1 MKSVV
6 LEKVTSLNHQASE
19 AYKSLRS
26 NIEFCG
32 DDVRV
37 IAVTSCLPNDGKS
50 STAFN
55 LAKYMAENGDKVLFI
70 DADLRKSVMV
80 GRYKATGQITGLSSF
95 LSGRCSADEVLYS
108 TNIQNLHMIF
118 AGHVPPNPAE
128 LLGNKFFRVLIDSGR
143 KYYDYVIIDTPP
155 LGAVI
160 DSAIVAKEC
169 DGVILV
175 VSQGNIRRRFAIDIL
190 SQLKKANVRVLG
202 AVLNKVD
209 MESDSYYGRYYGKY
223 YGKYYGQY
231 YGKSEG
237 EK

>member
-6 LEKVTSLNHQASE
+6 LEKVAALDHQSTE

-32 DDVRV
+32 DDVKV

-50 STAFN
+50 STVFN
-55 LAKYMAENGDKVLFI
+55 LAKSMAENGDKVLFV
-70 DADLRKSVMV
+70 DADLRKSVLV
-80 GRYKATGQITGLSSF
+80 GRYRAVGQIVGLSSF
-95 LSGRCSADEVLYS
+95 LSGRSAADEVLYS
-108 TNIQNLHMIF
+108 TNIPNLHMIF

-128 LLGNKFFRVLIDSGR
+128 LLGNKFFRLLIDSGR
-143 KYYDYVIIDTPP
+143 QYYDYVIVDTPP

-169 DGVILV
+169 DGVLLV
-175 VSQGNIRRRFAIDIL
+175 ISQGNIRRRFAQDIL
-190 SQLKKANVRVLG
+190 AQLRRANVRVLG

-209 MESDSYYGRYYGKY
+209 MESDRYYGRY

-231 YGKSEG
+231 YGKGEG
-237 EK
+237 EA

>member
-55 LAKYMAENGDKVLFI
+55 LAKSMAENGDKVLFI

-80 GRYKATGQITGLSSF
+80 GRYKATVSFQEDVLLMKYCTVQISRIS
-95 LSGRCSADEVLYS
+95 
-108 TNIQNLHMIF
+108 I
-118 AGHVPPNPAE
+118 
-128 LLGNKFFRVLIDSGR
+128 
-143 KYYDYVIIDTPP
+143 
-155 LGAVI
+155 
-160 DSAIVAKEC
+160 
-169 DGVILV
+169 
-175 VSQGNIRRRFAIDIL
+175 
-190 SQLKKANVRVLG
+190 
-202 AVLNKVD
+202 
-209 MESDSYYGRYYGKY
+209 
-223 YGKYYGQY
+223 
-231 YGKSEG
+231 
-237 EK
+237 

>member
-6 LEKVTSLNHQASE
+6 LEKVAALDHQATE

-32 DDVRV
+32 DDVKV

-55 LAKYMAENGDKVLFI
+55 LAKSMAENGDKVLFV
-70 DADLRKSVMV
+70 DADLRKSVLV
-80 GRYKATGQITGLSSF
+80 GRYRAVGQIVGLSSF
-95 LSGRCSADEVLYS
+95 LSGRSAADEVLYS
-108 TNIQNLHMIF
+108 TNIPNLHMIF

-128 LLGNKFFRVLIDSGR
+128 LLGNKFFRLLIDSGR
-143 KYYDYVIIDTPP
+143 QYYDYVIVDTSP

-169 DGVILV
+169 DGVLLV
-175 VSQGNIRRRFAIDIL
+175 ISQGNIRRRFAQDIL
-190 SQLKKANVRVLG
+190 AQLRRANVRVLG

-209 MESDSYYGRYYGKY
+209 MESDRYYGRY

-231 YGKSEG
+231 YGKGEG
-237 EK
+237 EA

>member
-1 MKSVV
+1 
-6 LEKVTSLNHQASE
+6 
-19 AYKSLRS
+19 
-26 NIEFCG
+26 
-32 DDVRV
+32 
-37 IAVTSCLPNDGKS
+37 
-50 STAFN
+50 
-55 LAKYMAENGDKVLFI
+55 
-70 DADLRKSVMV
+70 
-80 GRYKATGQITGLSSF
+80 
-95 LSGRCSADEVLYS
+95 
-108 TNIQNLHMIF
+108 MIF